1 MSTLAMN
8 HFNVLDYVEEAE
20 RLGVPNEVAKFQAR
34 QMGQLEHVYASNI
47 DVIRKEIKE
56 EIRDERKEIKE
67 ELLSKDFSTKQDVR
81 ESELRLQKEIEVVRK
96 DIEVVRKDIGIEL
109 EGVRKEIAQSM
120 NKVVLWVAGLLVA
133 TGLIQHF
140 FK

>member
-8 HFNVLDYVEEAE
+8 HFNVLDYIEEAE
-20 RLGVPNEVAKFQAR
+20 KLGVPNEVAKFQAR
-34 QMGQLEHVYASNI
+34 QMEQLEYVYASNI

-56 EIRDERKEIKE
+56 EIRDERKEIKG
-67 ELLSKDFSTKQDVR
+67 ELLSKGFSTKQDVR

-96 DIEVVRKDIGIEL
+96 
-109 EGVRKEIAQSM
+109 EIAQST
-120 NKVVLWVAGLLVA
+120 NKIVFWVAGLLVA